1 MSQKKVDEYKKQKQ
15 NRQQI
20 MRRERRVRRLEIT
33 AIVVILAG
41 LISWFSVA
49 VYHQVSEEKKASA
62 TAETIDLN
70 LDDIQDYLQDLSS
83 SATADTSSTS
93 DGTTAASSSSAE

>member
-49 VYHQVSEEKKASA
+49 VYHQASEEKKASA

-93 DGTTAASSSSAE
+93 GDTTAASSSSAE